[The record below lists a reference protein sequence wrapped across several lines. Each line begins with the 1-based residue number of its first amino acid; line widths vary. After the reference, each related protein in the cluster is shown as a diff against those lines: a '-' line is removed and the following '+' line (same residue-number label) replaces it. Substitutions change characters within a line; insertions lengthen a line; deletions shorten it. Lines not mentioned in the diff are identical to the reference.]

1 MTFEIV
7 LVFRLCL
14 PERGGRRNLSY
25 DLPWPDSRGV
35 DIGDRFVSDLF
46 LCFAGVEDMDD
57 SEPVI

>member
-7 LVFRLCL
+7 LVFRLGL
-14 PERGGRRNLSY
+14 PKRGGRRNLSY

-46 LCFAGVEDMDD
+46 LCFAGVKD
-57 SEPVI
+57 S